1 MRCIRAGEVSDA
13 ASAHGQALA
22 LPPNGTAW
30 FTHFVRAIVPLRLIR
45 RSACRHTHC
54 RSQAMLAQLTADR
67 SIIFYVS
74 KAFEDF
80 KDMEDNPVELSAEPV
95 YGTKFLK
102 ETTADPLIRR

>member
-1 MRCIRAGEVSDA
+1 M
-13 ASAHGQALA
+13 A
-22 LPPNGTAW
+22 LPPNGTVW
-30 FTHFVRAIVPLRLIR
+30 FTHSCVPLFRCVS
-45 RSACRHTHC
+45 SAGPRAVALTAAH
-54 RSQAMLAQLTADR
+54 SQAMLAQLTADR

>member
-1 MRCIRAGEVSDA
+1 
-13 ASAHGQALA
+13 
-22 LPPNGTAW
+22 
-30 FTHFVRAIVPLRLIR
+30 VPLTLT
-45 RSACRHTHC
+45 AEY
-54 RSQAMLAQLTADR
+54 SQAMLAQLTADR

-80 KDMEDNPVELSAEPV
+80 KDMDDNPVELSAEPV

>member
-1 MRCIRAGEVSDA
+1 MVTAWRNRALHAPLHPIGRLPVV
-13 ASAHGQALA
+13 A
-22 LPPNGTAW
+22 LP
-30 FTHFVRAIVPLRLIR
+30 
-45 RSACRHTHC
+45 
-54 RSQAMLAQLTADR
+54 QAMLAQLTADR

>member
-13 ASAHGQALA
+13 ASAHGQAWLCRRMVQSGSRIRA
-22 LPPNGTAW
+22 FHCSVASHSPVRVPSHSLP
-30 FTHFVRAIVPLRLIR
+30 
-45 RSACRHTHC
+45 
-54 RSQAMLAQLTADR
+54 QAMLAQLTADR